1 MQNWTEYKM
10 KITKKEV
17 EHVAR
22 LGRLEL
28 SEEEKEKFTSQLEGI
43 LNYVGQLEK
52 LDTQNIKPTSYA
64 IWQNTSKGLA
74 IGREDVR
81 KESSKEL
88 RENLLNNAPH
98 RDGNFFRVKKVID
111 ND

>member
-1 MQNWTEYKM
+1 M
-10 KITKKEV
+10 KITKKDV

-22 LGRLEL
+22 LGRVEL

-52 LDTQNIKPTSYA
+52 LDTKNIAPTSYA
-64 IWQNTSKGLA
+64 ITQNKSEKLM
-74 IGREDVR
+74 IGREDIC
-81 KESSKEL
+81 KESSHEL
-88 RENLLNNAPH
+88 RENLLNNAPQ

>member
-1 MQNWTEYKM
+1 M
-10 KITKKEV
+10 KIIKKDV

-43 LNYVGQLEK
+43 LSYVGQLEK
-52 LDTQNIKPTSYA
+52 LDTRNIAPTSYA
-64 IWQNTSKGLA
+64 IVQSSSQELA
-74 IGREDVR
+74 IGREDVC
-81 KESSKEL
+81 KTTSHQQ

-98 RDGNFFRVKKVID
+98 RDGDFFRVKKVID